1 MLVLVADAPK
11 NEAKRKA
18 AKGWGRLNLGQ
29 GRVGDPPYRRRGAL
43 GGVLSPHRI
52 CSESVSAGTGWV
64 NPMNDDA
71 ILLRRYVEERSEDA
85 FTHLVEKYV
94 DLVYSAALRRTG
106 GRGHHAADVV
116 QDVFTSL
123 AQQARTLCEHPA
135 LGAWLHTT
143 TRNVALNL
151 MRAENRRQQRQHAA
165 LDLETVQSGTTS
177 PEWERVRPAI
187 DAAIDELPEP
197 DRMAVVLRFLER
209 RGFREIGAALA
220 VSEDAARMRTE
231 RALEKLRALL
241 ERRGITSTSAALGA
255 AVSAHA
261 TVTAPA
267 GLAATVATQSVAAG
281 AGLLAGFAGVMS
293 VKTLAT
299 AGVSALIAFA
309 VGMTFAGGRPAT
321 AAAAPV
327 VALVDPTVRAENQRL
342 KDELARLSAEMSTLR
357 AANARLLAEKTAAD
371 ARPPQRLGV
380 SIGKP
385 KHEIQ
390 RDILNNLRQ
399 IAAARDQYALENKRQ
414 PESLVT
420 IVGSDAYIRRVSA
433 VDGEDYRELSM
444 QANGALTVTTASG
457 LVVTYDPDGGTTTPV
472 EDPPEL
478 KRVWEIEAKVQD
490 SVRAARESYRLA
502 NKGKDPPNQRALLPY
517 FATPQEGADFD
528 ELLEARAV
536 ASRAE
541 EYRAFV
547 ERKKNQAGR

>member
-1 MLVLVADAPK
+1 
-11 NEAKRKA
+11 
-18 AKGWGRLNLGQ
+18 
-29 GRVGDPPYRRRGAL
+29 
-43 GGVLSPHRI
+43 
-52 CSESVSAGTGWV
+52 
-64 NPMNDDA
+64 MNDDA

-106 GRGHHAADVV
+106 GRGHHAEDVV

-123 AQQARTLCEHPA
+123 AQQARTLREHPA

-151 MRAENRRQQRQHAA
+151 MRAENRRQQRQHTA

-267 GLAATVATQSVAAG
+267 GLAATVATQSLAAGG

-327 VALVDPTVRAENQRL
+327 VAPAVLVDPTVRAENQRL

-357 AANARLLAEKTAAD
+357 AANARLAAEKAAAD
-371 ARPPQRLGV
+371 ARPPQRLGAA
-380 SIGKP
+380 IGKP

-399 IAAARDQYALENKRQ
+399 IAAARDQYALENGRQ

-420 IVGSDAYIRRVSA
+420 IVGSDAFIRRVSA

-457 LVVTYDPDGGTTTPV
+457 LVVTYDPDGGTTTSV
-472 EDPPEL
+472 EHPPEL
-478 KRVWEIEAKVQD
+478 KRVWDIEAKVQD

-528 ELLEARAV
+528 ELLEARDV

-541 EYRAFV
+541 ANRAYA
-547 ERKKNQAGR
+547 ERKKNQAGRP